1 MKVNLFLRTVA
12 LVSLV
17 FFASCRK
24 DDDNNPS
31 SPTTGPF
38 VAKVDGTAFPT
49 TDAKLTKAKYL
60 SATKTLQIIG
70 QPSDQK
76 EGIILTLLNFDSGF
90 TSWKPGTYSFD
101 PTNIT
106 AGKYLASAEYNKWNG
121 SGYDQWFN
129 NWDNDKTGQIII
141 ESITDTHVKGTFL
154 FNAEKKLPN
163 GSSDP
168 TNVKKIT
175 EGAFDLD
182 ITKL

>member
-1 MKVNLFLRTVA
+1 MKQSQFLKIAVLA
-12 LVSLV
+12 LMVI
-17 FFASCRK
+17 FAACKK
-24 DDDNNPS
+24 DETNNPTPS
-31 SPTTGPF
+31 GGPF

-49 TDAKLTKAKYL
+49 TDAKVTKAKYL